1 MVKILVIEDDAL
13 VRENI
18 QEILELE
25 DFATITA
32 ADGFLGLQLAKA
44 EIPDLIICD
53 IMMPRLDGYGLLAA
67 LRQNATTNSI
77 PLIFLTA
84 KADRSELRQGMEL
97 GADDYLT
104 KPFTPSELLRAIAA
118 RLEKQAN
125 VMQHY
130 SQERHRVEKLQRRM
144 QESQK
149 IAYIKEDLLKK
160 LSQDLRDPVSNIN
173 MAIYLLKNS
182 TSPAERDRY
191 INILQNEC
199 AREIALLNEVSNLH
213 ELLSPGKAKVLYQFK
228 LLNKD
233 KERKKGN

>member
-53 IMMPRLDGYGLLAA
+53 VMMPRLDGYGLLAA

-118 RLEKQAN
+118 RLEKQTN

-130 SQERHRVEKLQRRM
+130 SQERHRVEKLQRKI

-149 IAYIKEDLLKK
+149 IAHIKENLLKK

-199 AREIALLNEVSNLH
+199 AREIALLNEVSNLQ
-213 ELLSPGKAKVLYQFK
+213 ELLSPEKAKVLYQFK
-228 LLNKD
+228 LLSED
-233 KERKKGN
+233 KQRKKGN